1 MRESIDIRNY
11 LFTKD
16 SLLGALFPNV
26 KGFKADGKTSRTKTS
41 PTSLG
46 AASASA
52 ELSDAKLDV
61 ISQNTKIAAKNSMVM
76 PSMARDM
83 NVMRQNI
90 VKMVKLSG
98 GKASTKADMF
108 FTKASEREKAYE
120 SQIQTSKSP
129 SSVSSVTDTTTSESG
144 GGGFK
149 GFLKTLVGGL
159 LLALGVAVF
168 KYFTDPQFKNT
179 IDEKIIT
186 PLKENFVDPLMNMF
200 KELAG
205 EFLLVAG
212 AIAALKLAFTGI
224 SASTI
229 IGAIGRLA
237 LNPYVIAAGVAA
249 YMINKGRNEAEEMV
263 GLNERF
269 NKSLSDPNAPKLT
282 PEEEKRREELNQKTD
297 FSRQTEQLES
307 MMEVSD
313 EPSAAAKA
321 IKRFFRFGVG
331 EGDAALKTPPAAA
344 SAPTPMPPPVGMEA
358 GRGTNRAPT
367 PAPAQSTTISDELL
381 SYIKSKEGFRAN
393 AYWDHKQYSIGY
405 GTKANGSNEVID
417 EAEAERRLIRD
428 LEARRNKIIEFGN
441 RHNYNWTDKQLD
453 ALTSFAHNVGSIDQL
468 TQGGTRSNEEIAQ
481 MMTKYV
487 QASGKTEPGL
497 VRRRQEEVAMFNS
510 QPGSQSGTM
519 LAGLGGQTSRPS
531 GAGIASASTAVD
543 SARLDASNPM
553 SLIPALMSMAT
564 PKTPSIPAQQIN
576 IPSTM
581 DSDLFDALVAR
592 ATEFA

>member
-1 MRESIDIRNY
+1 
-11 LFTKD
+11 
-16 SLLGALFPNV
+16 LFPNI
-26 KGFKADGKTSRTKTS
+26 KGFKADSKSARTKTS
-41 PTSLG
+41 PINLGTG
-46 AASASA
+46 AASAQ
-52 ELSDAKLDV
+52 LSDAKLDI
-61 ISQNTKIAAKNSMVM
+61 ISQNTKISAKNSMMM

-90 VKMVKLSG
+90 VKLVKLSG

-108 FTKASEREKAYE
+108 FMKAAEREKAYE
-120 SQIQTSKSP
+120 SQIQSSKSP
-129 SSVSSVTDTTTSESG
+129 TSVSADTDSSTSKG

-149 GFLKTLVGGL
+149 GLMMTVVGGL
-159 LLALGVAVF
+159 LAALGVAAF
-168 KYFTDPQFKNT
+168 KYFTDPEFKNMV
-179 IDEKIIT
+179 DEKIIT
-186 PLKENFVDPLMNMF
+186 PLKENFVDPLVNMF

-212 AIAALKLAFTGI
+212 AVAALKLAFSGI
-224 SASTI
+224 TASTI

-237 LNPYVIAAGVAA
+237 LNPYVIAAAVAA
-249 YMINKGRNEAEEMV
+249 YMIHKGRSDADEMV
-263 GLNERF
+263 DLNERY

-282 PEEEKRREELNQKTD
+282 PEELKRREELYNR
-297 FSRQTEQLES
+297 SSMNTEQNLADLQAL
-307 MMEVSD
+307 SD
-313 EPSAAAKA
+313 AGAGAAAPVELKA
-321 IKRFFRFGVG
+321 LPKSSGYLRQIEEDERRRAARRAGGV
-331 EGDAALKTPPAAA
+331 
-344 SAPTPMPPPVGMEA
+344 APEPMPPAVGMEA
-358 GRGTNRAPT
+358 GRGTSRTSTPT

-381 SYIKSKEGFRAN
+381 SYIKSKEGFSAK

-510 QPGSQSGTM
+510 EPGTQSGTM
-519 LAGLGGQTSRPS
+519 LASLGGQTSRPS

-581 DSDLFDALVAR
+581 DADLFDALVAR